1 MRRERRQGDDGIVA
15 VEWRRGLQ
23 ACMEA
28 AEAEMA
34 MALVVV
40 ALGVVESATVGG
52 RGGLLKTYLVQV
64 GIPKQLSLLLPK
76 LTQPDQT

>member
-1 MRRERRQGDDGIVA
+1 MEGSVGA
-15 VEWRRGLQ
+15 VR
-23 ACMEA
+23 
-28 AEAEMA
+28 
-34 MALVVV
+34 